1 MKAAERQ
8 EQMKQYIQ
16 AADRVTVA
24 ELSGHWGITEETV
37 RRDLDK
43 LESQGS
49 VTRVHGGAIWN
60 GFVDTGGEHFVRRHK
75 INAREKGY
83 IALKAAEVIHPCET
97 IIADASSTV
106 LEALKAVGDE
116 RRLTV
121 ITNSSKICDGSFEP
135 AYNLI
140 CTGGIYNWKSLSFQ
154 GESAL
159 ESIRKYRVDLAILGC
174 KALDLDLGVMDS
186 YDHTPVTELATC
198 QLVASAT
205 YVIAEGLTGTGKG
218 HLARAL
224 GKRAC
229 KRGLKTLYVRMPD
242 MLVYRTERMSAG

>member
-186 YDHTPVTELATC
+186 YESEAVVKRVMVEQAGKVAILADHTKFDK
-198 QLVASAT
+198 VALLKLMDLGDISYIIT
-205 YVIAEGLTGTGKG
+205 DREPSKEWVSLCRIAGVGL
-218 HLARAL
+218 
-224 GKRAC
+224 
-229 KRGLKTLYVRMPD
+229 LY
-242 MLVYRTERMSAG
+242 